1 MEPSIT
7 SSRQL
12 EFTIAFTSLCMA
24 FQFGYLALLLRV
36 MTKDGAIRKKAVNV
50 MILTDEGIKLLA
62 SIGTLIGAI
71 LSSIWRE
78 MSQLEGSNFIGNSS
92 ICQLYITLS
101 FCAFWSVIGSAG
113 SLERDRNVKIGL
125 TTSFFR
131 NCCLQAFS
139 FYKLVDTETLG

>member
-7 SSRQL
+7 SFKQL
-12 EFTIAFTSLCMA
+12 DFTLAFTSLCMA
-24 FQFGYLALLLRV
+24 FQFAYLALLLRV

-78 MSQLEGSNFIGNSS
+78 MSQLEGSNLIGNSS
-92 ICQLYITLS
+92 ICQFYITLS

-113 SLERDRNVKIGL
+113 IVYSEIAEVPKERDTFIFQELLSSG
-125 TTSFFR
+125 F
-131 NCCLQAFS
+131 
-139 FYKLVDTETLG
+139 

>member
-24 FQFGYLALLLRV
+24 FQFAYLALLLKV
-36 MTKDGAIRKKAVNV
+36 MTKEGAIRKKAVNV

-71 LSSIWRE
+71 LSSIWAE
-78 MSQLEGSNFIGNSS
+78 MSQLGGSNFIGNSS

-113 SLERDRNVKIGL
+113 IVYSEIEEVPKEREY
-125 TTSFFR
+125 
-131 NCCLQAFS
+131 CCNTIIFQELLSSGF
-139 FYKLVDTETLG
+139 